1 MVPNTSKLF
10 LLFFICTTFICLSSS
25 SSFPTQYS
33 IMGPNLDRLPSPD
46 QAIQLFQQ
54 WVREYGRLYRNL
66 DELVKK
72 FEIFL
77 DNLKYISESNAAR
90 SASSYRLGLNEFAD
104 WSREEFKEV
113 YLHDNVHL
121 STEHYRPIKL
131 GNVSYTA
138 SSLDWRQKGAV
149 TPVKNQG
156 RCGKFCIF

>member
-1 MVPNTSKLF
+1 MMIPNTSMRF

-46 QAIQLFQQ
+46 QAIQLFLQ
-54 WVREYGRLYRNL
+54 WVREHGRAYKSL
-66 DELVKK
+66 DELGKK

-90 SASSYRLGLNEFAD
+90 SASSYRLGLNDFAD

-113 YLHDNVHL
+113 YLHEYQL
-121 STEHYRPIKL
+121 PTEHRPIKL
-131 GNVSYTA
+131 ENVSYTA
-138 SSLDWRQKGAV
+138 SSLDWRTRGAV
-149 TPVKNQG
+149 TRVKHQG
-156 RCGKFCIF
+156 NCGKISGF